1 VALPFSPKPADYTAM
16 GVFEQPKA
24 GEVFDQR
31 MAQWRAYKAAPW
43 GRLRFLI
50 VAHTLSSSIARL
62 GGGSWRILDVG
73 GGDGGDAL
81 PLAVA
86 GHSVTVLDPSAPMLE
101 ALKQDA
107 ADAGVGDRIA
117 GVKGDIDSIAALDLR
132 DFDLVLCHFVLQY
145 LDDLEGPLAKLLGAV
160 RPGGYLS
167 LIAPNRPGEVL
178 AKAARGVDPAAA
190 FALLDTDSNH
200 TQTFDHA
207 VRRID
212 AETALDA
219 LERAGCE
226 PVARFGGRI
235 VNDLLPDSAPKADPA
250 FFADLLRL
258 ELAVCDREPYF
269 RTGMFWQLVARKG
282 P

>member
-1 VALPFSPKPADYTAM
+1 MS
-16 GVFEQPKA
+16 VFEQPKT

-31 MAQWRAYKAAPW
+31 IAQWRAYKAAPW

-50 VAHTLSSSIARL
+50 VAHTLSKSIARL
-62 GGGSWRILDVG
+62 GGGSWRILDAG

-86 GHSVTVLDPSAPMLE
+86 GHSVTVLDPSVPMLE

-107 ADAGVGDRIA
+107 ADAGVADRIA
-117 GVKGDIDSIAALDLR
+117 NVKGDIDSIAALDLR
-132 DFDLVLCHFVLQY
+132 DFDLVICHFVLQY
-145 LDDLEGPLAKLLGAV
+145 LDDLDGPLSRLVSAV

-178 AKAARGVDPAAA
+178 ARAARGVDPAAA
-190 FALLDTDSNH
+190 FDLLDIESNR
-200 TQTFDHA
+200 TLTFDHA

-219 LERAGCE
+219 LERAGCKA
-226 PVARFGGRI
+226 VARFGGRI
-235 VNDLLPDSAPKADPA
+235 INDLLPDSAPKDDPA
-250 FFADLLRL
+250 FFANLLRL
-258 ELAVCDREPYF
+258 EHAVCDREPYL
-269 RTGMFWQLVARKG
+269 RAGMFWQLLARKG